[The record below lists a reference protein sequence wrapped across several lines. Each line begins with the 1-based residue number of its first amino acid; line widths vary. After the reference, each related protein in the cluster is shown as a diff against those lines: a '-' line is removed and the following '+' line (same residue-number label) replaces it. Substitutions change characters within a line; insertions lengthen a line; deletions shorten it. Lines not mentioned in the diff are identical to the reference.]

1 MRCSQGGLRL
11 GRDKQRDNAARPFLL
26 LCEYNHKSLMVVK
39 DFLFISSWVVCRC
52 AGVTC
57 CKNLETRE

>member
-11 GRDKQRDNAARPFLL
+11 GRDKRCYNSARPFLL

-39 DFLFISSWVVCRC
+39 DFFFYFFYFFLGGLPVRWRD
-52 AGVTC
+52 
-57 CKNLETRE
+57 LL